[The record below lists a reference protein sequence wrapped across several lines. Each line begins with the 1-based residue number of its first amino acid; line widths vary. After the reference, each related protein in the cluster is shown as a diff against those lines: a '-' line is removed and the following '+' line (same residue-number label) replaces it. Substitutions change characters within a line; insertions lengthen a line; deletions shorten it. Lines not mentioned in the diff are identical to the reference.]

1 MKMRTFALLLLA
13 TVASSLAA
21 MPTKQEL
28 KQVEGLVQELMR
40 PEVDAM
46 KAGKKR
52 RWATRCTCCCTTSRT
67 RK

>member
-1 MKMRTFALLLLA
+1 MKMRMFALLLLA

-46 KAGKKR
+46 KA
-52 RWATRCTCCCTTSRT
+52 
-67 RK
+67 